1 MLVCRR
7 KDQMLSL
14 ITTLSRNYN
23 RFFVNNIWSDEK
35 ANDYL
40 EGISEIERRKN
51 YLKSV
56 YDIILSS
63 DKVKV
68 PVKLMITKTNGNKA
82 EAASLYNRKYKDTE
96 GFKKTN
102 ESNINSMVYYITTKV
117 NELFMV
123 RDNEGNAIMTP
134 FDRVLKNDEISDS
147 EWDELD
153 NMIEDLS
160 NSFYKSDF
168 DKKIMVRLPAADLVR
183 TCSDHKF
190 NDFIDMITPYFMNQ
204 KGATEHKIKEYMPEV
219 GYLRY
224 LYSSYA
230 KLSKKDKERK
240 DRVDAMLSREDYIET
255 SKQIDERA
263 DLVKELQKQ
272 VKDITKQI
280 NKIKTEIPENNCPNM
295 TNDFLIHVGS
305 LIMKSYYEHI
315 KTGNWD
321 SLKEQLRLIDKL
333 VEEIGDDK
341 VLKEYHDI
349 PYSEDS
355 TK

>member
-1 MLVCRR
+1 
-7 KDQMLSL
+7 MLSL

-63 DKVKV
+63 DKVKD

-204 KGATEHKIKEYMPEV
+204 KGATEHKIK
-219 GYLRY
+219 
-224 LYSSYA
+224 
-230 KLSKKDKERK
+230 
-240 DRVDAMLSREDYIET
+240 
-255 SKQIDERA
+255 
-263 DLVKELQKQ
+263 
-272 VKDITKQI
+272 
-280 NKIKTEIPENNCPNM
+280 
-295 TNDFLIHVGS
+295 
-305 LIMKSYYEHI
+305 
-315 KTGNWD
+315 
-321 SLKEQLRLIDKL
+321 
-333 VEEIGDDK
+333 
-341 VLKEYHDI
+341 
-349 PYSEDS
+349 
-355 TK
+355 